1 MAKDKAV
8 DSASLDAGLK
18 AIADAI
24 REKAGTSDAL
34 AFPEG
39 MAAAI
44 RGIETGGGGNIV
56 VGSVTPE
63 TNGAITI
70 THNWGEEYNTS
81 KKISGKTTILIIAAS
96 SSWLTNGVYSICC
109 VGNSYGA
116 NGSGTEYI
124 GVNSTTIWGNKY
136 IHTTSPKISNATGD
150 SFSINNSNASYPF
163 IAGTTYYYAVWDN
176 EAWKG

>member
-44 RGIETGGGGNIV
+44 AGIKAAGGLLICDAGVFEPATDTEDIEIEHRLGKIPDFMFMTIDTSYSKTGGFFCSQALNNEEFFDTSIRNSVVATQASYNNRIYKYSAAESEFSLTEKSIKYMYSTNTSRTIKFYAGVPYYWV
-56 VGSVTPE
+56 VG
-63 TNGAITI
+63 
-70 THNWGEEYNTS
+70 
-81 KKISGKTTILIIAAS
+81 
-96 SSWLTNGVYSICC
+96 
-109 VGNSYGA
+109 
-116 NGSGTEYI
+116 
-124 GVNSTTIWGNKY
+124 
-136 IHTTSPKISNATGD
+136 
-150 SFSINNSNASYPF
+150 
-163 IAGTTYYYAVWDN
+163 AV
-176 EAWKG
+176 E